1 MMSKILVAYYTKEGA
16 SEEYAKVIAETLS
29 ANGLDVEIHN
39 LASNIPDITAF
50 TTVILGTGV
59 RMSMVYR
66 RWRKILKQKTL
77 GSKRLFMFLS
87 SGTAIDKPDEA
98 VEKFLRPVVEKYHL
112 KPELLISLPG
122 KMPEKWV
129 KLDGQKKTMS
139 PEKAKVWAQ
148 QIAYLVKNP

>member
-1 MMSKILVAYYTKEGA
+1 
-16 SEEYAKVIAETLS
+16 
-29 ANGLDVEIHN
+29 
-39 LASNIPDITAF
+39 
-50 TTVILGTGV
+50 
-59 RMSMVYR
+59 MSMVYR